1 MVSVELDPFGF
12 SVKDFATGKIVLRSN
27 STSDLYPFQSTHGTT
42 IPSSSSLAF
51 LSSNIWHFRS
61 SNSGNAILNS
71 LFSSNSIKCNNNPS
85 FTCHSYPLG
94 KRVRLPFV
102 REY

>member
-51 LSSNIWHFRS
+51 LSSNIWHSRS
-61 SNSGNAILNS
+61 SNPGNAILNS
-71 LFSSNSIKCNNNPS
+71 LYSNSIKCNKNPS
-85 FTCHSYPLG
+85 FMCHSYPLG

-102 REY
+102 CVY